1 MNAAQQRT
9 PKVDVGDGG
18 ICKGNAG
25 QGLVHLVV
33 LVRNPI
39 VRKINRLK
47 LAWYVPVGETHK
59 QNQKS
64 KISTKKSTVP
74 AEEAIADR

>member
-9 PKVDVGDGG
+9 PKVDVGDGE

-47 LAWYVPVGETHK
+47 LAWYGPVVCEKLGIETHM
-59 QNQKS
+59 QNQK
-64 KISTKKSTVP
+64 
-74 AEEAIADR
+74 